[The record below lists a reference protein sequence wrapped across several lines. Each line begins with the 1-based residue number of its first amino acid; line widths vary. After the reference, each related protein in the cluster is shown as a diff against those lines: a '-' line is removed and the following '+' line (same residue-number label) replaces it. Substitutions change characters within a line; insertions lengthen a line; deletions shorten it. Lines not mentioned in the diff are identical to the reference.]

1 MSAGRSS
8 SRSSLSQAAAS
19 DPSVSVWVSANAG
32 SGKTHVL
39 AHRVIRLLLNNVEP
53 GKILCLTFTKAAA
66 ANMARRVFDIL
77 SGWTSFDDETLQ
89 QALSDM
95 TGRTGHD
102 LAFARTLFARTIETP
117 GGLKVQTIHAFCERL
132 LHMFPFEANIAAGFS
147 VIETDAQE
155 ELLQRAREDVLALA
169 IDAPDSVAGRALH
182 LITGLTSEAKF
193 DQLLKGGLAK
203 HAAIEAVLGRLQ
215 EGGYRARLAQ
225 ELGLRPSETIEAL
238 DAEITEGGPSKK
250 DWATAAEILEAS
262 SASDQKQAGRIR
274 AFLAVS
280 SVEILRATVLTD
292 KGEPRKTF
300 ATKAAQARLDPTI
313 VDELERL
320 PPLLEKH
327 KAARCVERSAA
338 LLELLNAIL
347 LRYRHLKTA
356 HGKLDFADLI
366 ERTMM
371 LLDRSSAAWVL
382 YKLDN
387 GIDHVLVDEAQDTS
401 PEQWHILQR
410 LTEEFFAGSG
420 GGAPRLR
427 TLFVVGDEKQSIFSF
442 QGARPELFAGMRRHF
457 EDRAGPGELRPVP
470 LTVSYRSASLV
481 LEQVD
486 RTFMAS
492 DAYRSVVSGDD
503 GWLRHEA
510 YKAQLPGLVEIW
522 DVIEPV
528 EVEAPTSWLLPVDA
542 VREDAPEVRLAQRIA
557 NLIRDWIRPGSGE
570 FVHDGSGAPRQ
581 VNAGDIIILVRR
593 RNNFFDAMIRS
604 LKAAGVPVAG
614 ADVLKLTDHIA
625 VMDLMAVG
633 RFALL
638 PQDDLSLACV
648 LTSPLGGLDD
658 DDLLQFAPQRAG
670 SLYEALQASP
680 DPKHRQVAARLAR
693 WIALAAE
700 MTPFGF
706 YAHLLG
712 ADGGRRDLLL
722 RLGGEANDAIDEFLN
737 RALAHEKSQP
747 PSLSAFLH
755 TFAATEAT
763 VKRDLEAAGEVVRVM
778 TVHAAKGLE
787 GKIVFLPD
795 TTGAPGSYFDPD
807 IVFIAGEDDLALPVW
822 RRNRDEDPPA
832 VEAAKGQSRLEQQN
846 EYLRLLYV
854 AMTRAEERLYIC
866 GYRGLQKLNDD
877 CWYQVARR
885 ALEAGM
891 DSVPAPWNDGE
902 QVLRAGSTA
911 TGGRLPEASLSRDRA
926 EPDWLRQA
934 APQERAPLPPISP
947 SRALAAADQLEP
959 SVRDNSSAVALV
971 VGTLMHGL
979 LQYLPDLAPSLRA
992 AAARRFLAAR
1002 GRALVPDEQE
1012 RLASQALAL
1021 IDNPALAALF
1031 GPQSRAEVTIAGKV
1045 RRPSAAPLDIAGR
1058 IDRLAV
1064 LDADVLIAD
1073 FKTGMPKALADLPP
1087 AYVTQMALYAAAIA
1101 PLYPG
1106 KTIRP
1111 FIVWT
1116 ASAQAVEIPAER
1128 LVLALEATIIR

>member
-1 MSAGRSS
+1 MSGARAS
-8 SRSSLSQAAAS
+8 SRSSASQAAAS

-39 AHRVIRLLLNNVEP
+39 AHRVIRLLLNGVEP

-66 ANMARRVFDIL
+66 ANMSRRVFDIL
-77 SGWTSFDDETLQ
+77 SAWTSFDDATLR
-89 QALSDM
+89 QALQDM
-95 TGRTGHD
+95 TSRGGHD
-102 LAFARTLFARTIETP
+102 LEFARTLFARTIETP

-155 ELLQRAREDVLALA
+155 GLLQRAREDVLALA
-169 IDAPDSVAGRALH
+169 IDAPDSVTGQALQ
-182 LITGLTSEAKF
+182 LISGLTTEAKF

-203 HAAIEAVLGRLQ
+203 HAEIEAVLGRLQ
-215 EGGYRARLAQ
+215 GGYRARLAQ
-225 ELGLRPSETIEAL
+225 ELGLRPDETIAALEAEMI
-238 DAEITEGGPSKK
+238 DGGPGFERWSE
-250 DWATAAEILEAS
+250 AAALLETSGKMDIA
-262 SASDQKQAGRIR
+262 QAHRIR
-274 AFLAVS
+274 AFVAAP
-280 SVEILRATVLTD
+280 SVATLRGIVLGHD
-292 KGEPRKTF
+292 GGARKAF
-300 ATKAAQARLDPTI
+300 ATKGAQGRLDPA
-313 VDELERL
+313 VVEELERL

-327 KAARCVERSAA
+327 KAARCVERSQA

-347 LRYRHLKTA
+347 LRYRNLKTA
-356 HGKLDFADLI
+356 QGKLDFADLI

-427 TLFVVGDEKQSIFSF
+427 TLFAVGDEKQSIFSF
-442 QGARPELFAGMRRHF
+442 QGARPDLFAGMRKHF
-457 EDRAGPGELRPVP
+457 EDRAGPGELRAVP

-481 LEQVD
+481 LDQVD
-486 RTFMAS
+486 RTFMARET
-492 DAYRSVVSGDD
+492 YRSVVSGDD

-528 EVEAPTSWLLPVDA
+528 EIEAPTSWLLPVDA

-557 NLIRDWIRPGSGE
+557 SLIRDWIRPGSGE
-570 FVHDGSGAPRQ
+570 FVHDASGAPRQ
-581 VNAGDIIILVRR
+581 VHAGDVIILVRR
-593 RNNFFDAMIRS
+593 RNNFFDAMIRA
-604 LKAAGVPVAG
+604 LKAVGVPVAG

-658 DDLLQFAPQRAG
+658 DDLLQFAPQRTG
-670 SLYEALQASP
+670 NLYEALRASP
-680 DPKHRQVAARLAR
+680 DPKHRAVTARLER
-693 WIALAAE
+693 WITHAAE
-700 MTPFGF
+700 MTPYGF

-712 ADGGRRDLLL
+712 ADGGRRDLLR

-795 TTGAPGSYFDPD
+795 TTGAPGSHFDPD
-807 IVFIAGEDDLALPVW
+807 IVFIEGKDGLALPVW

-832 VEAAKGQSRLEQQN
+832 VEVAKGLSRQEQQN

-866 GYRGLQKLNDD
+866 GYRGLQKLSED
-877 CWYQVARR
+877 CWYQIARS
-885 ALEAGM
+885 ALEEGM
-891 DSVPAPWNDGE
+891 SSVPAPWNGEE
-902 QVLRAGSTA
+902 QVLRAGGTA
-911 TGGRLPEASLSRDRA
+911 AGGRLAEVRSARERA
-926 EPDWLRQA
+926 EPAWLRQA

-959 SVRDNSSAVALV
+959 LVRDDGGSVALV

-992 AAARRFLAAR
+992 AAAGRFLAAR
-1002 GRALVPDEQE
+1002 GRALPPEEQE
-1012 RLASQALAL
+1012 RLTGQALAL
-1021 IDNPALAALF
+1021 LYNPALEALF
-1031 GPQSRAEVTIAGKV
+1031 GPQSRAEVAIAGKV
-1045 RRPSAAPLDIAGR
+1045 SRRSGALVDIAGR

-1064 LDADVLIAD
+1064 REQDVLIAD
-1073 FKTGMPKALADLPP
+1073 FKTGAPRLLADLPA
-1087 AYVTQMALYAAAIA
+1087 AYVTQMALYTAAIA

-1106 KTIRP
+1106 KAIRP

-1116 ASAQAVEIPAER
+1116 ANAQAVEIPPER
-1128 LVLALEATIIR
+1128 LISALEGAIIR